1 MYQGIQLRAMVVDI
15 ERDIGFPIRDDNRIE
30 KLLIGTLLTLFG
42 GFLVPLLPVYGY
54 LLNVARSGMNGSEQ
68 LPEFTDWGSLFVDGL
83 KGIGIVLIYQLP
95 PLVITLFAV
104 GAAVA
109 LGSQGEQL
117 GLLGV
122 IVFALGLLIAAVVWV
137 LVSYL
142 AIIAVLTFAAEG
154 EVGAAFDS
162 DLIRPVAF
170 DTDFAILLLY
180 GTGLVLALNILVG
193 VVLFFLQF
201 IALIPIVGLIVAVL
215 ALVFVGPLG
224 AAASFYGQ
232 VVAFRVWGRGYA
244 ESRGMQPHVVPGR
257 KAESAPRDRPSIS
270 DTSDSTKG
278 DRMAG
283 SDVEDDPTDRD

>member
-1 MYQGIQLRAMVVDI
+1 MYQGVQLQPMAVDI
-15 ERDIGFPIRDDNRIE
+15 KRDIGFPLRDDDRIE

-42 GFLVPLLPVYGY
+42 GFLIPLLPVYGY
-54 LLNVARSGMNGSEQ
+54 LLNVARSGMDETEQ
-68 LPEFTDWGSLFVDGL
+68 LPEFTDWGSLFADGL
-83 KGIGIVLIYQLP
+83 KGVVIVLVYQLP
-95 PLVITLFAV
+95 PLAISLFAA

-142 AIIAVLTFAAEG
+142 GIVAVLTFAAEG
-154 EVGAAFDS
+154 ELGAAFDN

-170 DTDFAILLLY
+170 DTDFAIPLLY
-180 GTGLVLALNILVG
+180 GLGLVVALNILVG

-201 IALIPIVGLIVAVL
+201 IALVPIIGWIIAVL
-215 ALVFVGPLG
+215 ALFFIGPLG

-244 ESRGMQPHVVPGR
+244 ESRGTVPDVVPGS
-257 KAESAPRDRPSIS
+257 KAGPAPRDRPSFS
-270 DTSDSTKG
+270 ATSDSTTADSVA
-278 DRMAG
+278 DR
-283 SDVEDDPTDRD
+283 DVDDDPTDQN